1 MSPPSPTSATVNT
14 CGELL
19 DWNFRYAQWVPGNGF
34 ARLKDLPS
42 NYLRRQVLCTVEGDQ
57 LHLDFL
63 RERGRS
69 EMVLWASVYPT
80 SMSSWPASAVAI
92 DRQCKG
98 VSDAVKGALVA
109 EIMRAATASS
119 ARSHSGFQSDRRAH
133 MRCSEGVTVRAVA
146 NEDGK
151 RS

>member
-1 MSPPSPTSATVNT
+1 VILLKSSVSELRLEADAMTVVAGGSPLSSPPRTP
-14 CGELL
+14 L
-19 DWNFRYAQWVPGNGF
+19 PG
-34 ARLKDLPS
+34 
-42 NYLRRQVLCTVEGDQ
+42 TQ
-57 LHLDFL
+57 L
-63 RERGRS
+63 S